1 MHRSLELEEIL
12 LYIFEFLNGDPE
24 GPDLRSLANLA
35 VTCCTFWR
43 PAVEILWFHLPSLGP
58 LVMCLPGDAWEV
70 RPRTD
75 VLFGIPALVR
85 FFLVMGAFD

>member
-43 PAVEILWFHLPSLGP
+43 PAVEILWFHLLSLGP
-58 LVMCLPGDAWEV
+58 LVMCLPVDAWEV

-75 VLFGIPALVR
+75 VSFGDLALVR
-85 FFLVMGAFD
+85 FLVMGVFG